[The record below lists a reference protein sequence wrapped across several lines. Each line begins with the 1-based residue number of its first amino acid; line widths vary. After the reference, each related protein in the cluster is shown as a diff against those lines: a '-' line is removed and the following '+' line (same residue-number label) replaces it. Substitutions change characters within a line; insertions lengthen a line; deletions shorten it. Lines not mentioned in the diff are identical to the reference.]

1 MEQLSLF
8 QPLDR
13 TERQKECVR
22 NWIKAGCKGSIVAGT
37 GFGKTRL
44 SLIAAKLLDS
54 KFPGLQIIVIVPTE
68 TLKNQWENQ
77 LFEYGLGGQSQVIV
91 INTAIKN
98 EYKCD
103 LLILDEAHRYASN
116 LNIQVFERIH
126 YRFILALSATMERLD
141 GKHELL
147 YKYCPVVD
155 RINNLEAIANGWIAE
170 SIEYKVILDVPDI
183 EVYKN
188 LTKEFNEHFEF
199 FQFKFDLAMSMLG
212 KEGYIKRSQFR
223 DELCKL
229 NPRLD
234 RTETFKLVTY
244 HATALAR
251 VLQSRKKFINEHP
264 KKIELTREIIKYR
277 PDAKIITFS
286 ATTEIAEKIGMGEVY
301 TGKVSKKKGRTTIEA
316 FAAKQSGVL
325 HTVKKC
331 DEGLDCPGINLAI
344 MLGYDSSPTRYTQR
358 KGRAIRKE
366 GSKISEIF
374 TFVINDTV
382 ENEWFNKSHEKETKI
397 ITIDEAN
404 LLKVLKGEEFET
416 YKRPTKKF
424 TFRF

>member
-13 TERQKECVR
+13 TERQKEGIR
-22 NWIKAGCKGSIVAGT
+22 AWIKAGCCGT
-37 GFGKTRL
+37 LTWATGVGKSRAAIMAINV
-44 SLIAAKLLDS
+44 LIGKYKDLKVL
-54 KFPGLQIIVIVPTE
+54 IIVPTE
-68 TLKNQWENQ
+68 TLKSQWENHIFTNN
-77 LFEYGLGGQSQVIV
+77 LTYNCTVMV
-91 INTAIKN
+91 INSAIK
-98 EYKCD
+98 ESRECD
-103 LLILDEAHRYASN
+103 LLVIDELHRCGSDTFSKVFTFKYKYILG
-116 LNIQVFERIH
+116 LT
-126 YRFILALSATMERLD
+126 ATLERLD
-141 GKHELL
+141 GKHELIS
-147 YKYCPVVD
+147 KYCPEVD
-155 RINNLEAIANGWIAE
+155 RITSAEAIFNGWLAE
-170 SIEYKVILDVPDI
+170 NIEYKVMLDVPDI

-251 VLQSRKKFINEHP
+251 VLQARKKFINEHP

-316 FAAKQSGVL
+316 FAVKQSGVL

-344 MLGYDSSPTRYTQR
+344 MLGYDSSPTRYIQR

-397 ITIDEAN
+397 ITIDETN